1 MREIK
6 FRGFSKELKKWVY
19 GDLCC
24 NFLPFGKYK
33 IIHDSFQ
40 NLNVELPCI
49 IDIDGIWPVYPE
61 SVGQYIGRKNKN
73 GVEIYE
79 GGIIKRNAIVAVI
92 KYENSAFLM
101 HDISS
106 NRFGIPGNDVEIIG
120 NKFENP
126 ELMEGK

>member
-6 FRGFSKELKKWVY
+6 FRAWFPKTKRMTKAFCLGQLIEQIENTRQEENGFYL
-19 GDLCC
+19 
-24 NFLPFGKYK
+24 
-33 IIHDSFQ
+33 
-40 NLNVELPCI
+40 
-49 IDIDGIWPVYPE
+49 
-61 SVGQYIGRKNKN
+61 QYTGLEDKN

-79 GGIIKRNAIVAVI
+79 GDIIKRNAIVAVI

-120 NKFENP
+120 NTFENP